1 MKKLMVIA
9 VLFTIIFAGCQQTE
23 VEKEKKIRVVTMSPR
38 DMVEQLKLGEI
49 DAFVAWE
56 PFVSEAV
63 VQGYGRIIA
72 TSHDIWPDHPCCVVA
87 IANKSDRDIAVAL
100 IWAHVKATRFINS
113 EKNREKVL
121 QYASQFTGKSKDV
134 VEEALKR
141 IKFVEYPDKEEFV
154 KYYRDLEKS
163 GYLTKKPT
171 DLGYSSEDEFLKD
184 FLYSDIYEYVVSKL
198 KEDESWVPDKVNK
211 KVRVGYLTAD
221 LHQLAFYVAMKE
233 GYYEQVGLEVEAK
246 KFANGVME
254 MEGFKNGEIDAG
266 YLGGAPATLKRVND
280 DISISI
286 IAGANNEGSAIVTRN
301 ANSVEELAGKKVAVP
316 GFGTVQDFLLR
327 MAAEKAGLE
336 IST

>member
-1 MKKLMVIA
+1 MRRLIA
-9 VLFTIIFAGCQQTE
+9 LAVVFAIFLAGCQQTE
-23 VEKEKKIRVVTMSPR
+23 MEEERIKVITMSPR

-63 VQGYGRIIA
+63 VNGFGKVIS
-72 TSHDIWPDHPCCVVA
+72 TSHDIWPNHPCCVVA
-87 IANKSDRDIAVAL
+87 ISDKSDRDVAVAL
-100 IWAHVKATRFINS
+100 VWAHVKATRFINS
-113 EKNREKVL
+113 EENREKVL
-121 QYASQFTGKSKDV
+121 EYASEFTGKDREV

-141 IKFVEYPDKEEFV
+141 IRFVEYPDKEEFV
-154 KYYRDLEKS
+154 KYYQELEKG
-163 GYLTKKPT
+163 GYLTKKPR
-171 DLGYSSEDEFLKD
+171 DLGYDSEDEFLKD
-184 FLYSDIYEYVVSKL
+184 FLYSEFYNYVLERL
-198 KEDESWVPDKVNK
+198 KENESWVPEKVNK

-246 KFANGVME
+246 EFANGVME

-280 DISISI
+280 GISISI
-286 IAGANNEGSAIVTRN
+286 IAGANNEGSAIV
-301 ANSVEELAGKKVAVP
+301 AKDAKSLEELAGKKVAIP

-327 MAAEKAGLE
+327 IAAEKAGLE
-336 IST
+336 TGT

>member
-1 MKKLMVIA
+1 M
-9 VLFTIIFAGCQQTE
+9 
-23 VEKEKKIRVVTMSPR
+23 
-38 DMVEQLKLGEI
+38 
-49 DAFVAWE
+49 
-56 PFVSEAV
+56 
-63 VQGYGRIIA
+63 
-72 TSHDIWPDHPCCVVA
+72 
-87 IANKSDRDIAVAL
+87 
-100 IWAHVKATRFINS
+100 
-113 EKNREKVL
+113 
-121 QYASQFTGKSKDV
+121 
-134 VEEALKR
+134 VEEALNR
-141 IKFVEYPDKEEFV
+141 IKFVEYPDKDEFV